1 MVSIIAVIAALVGW
15 AGLALQ
21 LWLLVDK
28 LGLLQGLWRFVAFFT
43 ILTNIGAAM
52 VATAVAIGRGS
63 LLARPRAQLMAAN
76 SILMVGLVYSIA
88 LRALWNPTGLQ
99 GVADVAL
106 HDLAPLIWLL
116 LWLFSPHPHFTWREV
131 GWALLPPILYVIY
144 AMARGSAEG
153 WYAYWFL
160 DPSRQTPR
168 EFLSSI
174 ALLVIGFGLMAT
186 LLVATGRVLATRYRT
201 SIPAPR

>member
-1 MVSIIAVIAALVGW
+1 MISIIAAIAALVGW

-28 LGLLQGLWRFVAFFT
+28 LGFLEGLWRFIGFFT
-43 ILTNIGAAM
+43 VLTNIGAAM

-63 LLARPRAQLMAAN
+63 SLAGPRARLMAAN

-106 HDLAPLIWLL
+106 HDLAPLTWLL
-116 LWLFSPHPHFTWREV
+116 LWLFSPHPRFAWRKV

-144 AMARGSAEG
+144 AMTRGAAEG

-160 DPSRQTPR
+160 DPSRQTPT
-168 EFLSSI
+168 EFLSSV

-186 LLVATGRVLATRYRT
+186 LLVAVGRVLATRDET
-201 SIPAPR
+201 PLPAAR